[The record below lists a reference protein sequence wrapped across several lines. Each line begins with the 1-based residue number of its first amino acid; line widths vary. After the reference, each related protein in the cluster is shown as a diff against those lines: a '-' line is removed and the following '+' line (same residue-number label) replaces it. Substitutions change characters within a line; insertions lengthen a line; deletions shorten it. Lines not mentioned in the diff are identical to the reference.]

1 MDRCIIGEGAEIYG
15 EIHSSVIGP
24 AVRIEEGA
32 VVRDS
37 IIMQEC
43 CIGRG
48 AQINRAVIS
57 SYSVIGD
64 YAVLGTGENAPNVY
78 DKNVYAF
85 GLVTVGEN
93 TVIPSGVRIGRN
105 TTILGETKPEDYQN
119 GELPG
124 GGAIIKRKEGEA
136 S

>member
-1 MDRCIIGEGAEIYG
+1 
-15 EIHSSVIGP
+15 
-24 AVRIEEGA
+24 
-32 VVRDS
+32 VV
-37 IIMQEC
+37 
-43 CIGRG
+43 
-48 AQINRAVIS
+48 
-57 SYSVIGD
+57 GD
-64 YAVLGTGENAPNVY
+64 GAVLGTGGNAPNIY

-93 TVIPSGVRIGRN
+93 SVIPSGVRIGRN
-105 TTILGETKPEDYQN
+105 TAILGETKPEDYPD